1 MTEISF
7 NVGSSETYANFQRHG
22 EHGYIS
28 IINKYLQESKCDSTI
43 NKARF
48 YDGHAVISFNKASTF
63 YNLCNTK
70 LDRMRAIANLIEE
83 HYDLVD
89 FEEEEFDIVLDFEE
103 NKNA

>member
-7 NVGSSETYANFQRHG
+7 NFGSKETYTNFQKHG
-22 EHGYIS
+22 EQGYIG
-28 IINKYLQESKCDSTI
+28 IINTYLKDTNCDSII

-48 YDGHAVISFNKASTF
+48 YDEHAVISFNKASTYF
-63 YNLCNTK
+63 TGTINK

-103 NKNA
+103 KVL